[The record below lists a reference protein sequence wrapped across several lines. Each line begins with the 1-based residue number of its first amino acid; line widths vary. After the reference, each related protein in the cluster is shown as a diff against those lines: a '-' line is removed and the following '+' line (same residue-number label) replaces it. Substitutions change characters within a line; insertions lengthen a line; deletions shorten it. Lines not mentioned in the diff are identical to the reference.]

1 MPPWKQRFCEFRA
14 RCRGEN
20 GACLPNGFCERP
32 SCKPGHFKAAVR
44 IGNSDGDETEC
55 DACPAGSY
63 SPGGILEVCIPCSP
77 GAGRRADLAWQR
89 FRMVS
94 AAHATGCA
102 GFFTASTAGHSSCL
116 LCSAYGGANMYQE
129 LPGQTFCK
137 SCEINTELVS
147 DSANV
152 TVTTCRCK
160 RGKRRQPR
168 PRPHIHFIPKCRVE
182 PPAIVASFLGDQL
195 RDAGYYDSSMAAS
208 MDAVTSRVCARQSG
222 CASPVSCAFPS
233 CASVRYLVMCVL
245 PAWRDSAA
253 VPLRAWRAVHVVMPM
268 W

>member
-1 MPPWKQRFCEFRA
+1 MLAWC
-14 RCRGEN
+14 G
-20 GACLPNGFCERP
+20 P
-32 SCKPGHFKAAVR
+32 SPSLTDV
-44 IGNSDGDETEC
+44 
-55 DACPAGSY
+55 
-63 SPGGILEVCIPCSP
+63 
-77 GAGRRADLAWQR
+77 AWQR

-94 AAHATGCA
+94 AAHAIGCA

-160 RGKRRQPR
+160 RGARRQPR

-182 PPAIVASFLGDQL
+182 PPAIVASFLGTSCAMQ
-195 RDAGYYDSSMAAS
+195 
-208 MDAVTSRVCARQSG
+208 VTMTRAWQPPWMPSRAG
-222 CASPVSCAFPS
+222 CAPVSPVVHPQYHALFPHVRACDTSSCVCCPLARFHG
-233 CASVRYLVMCVL
+233 CATARVAGCACGHADVVHACACLRGHACVSVCLC
-245 PAWRDSAA
+245 
-253 VPLRAWRAVHVVMPM
+253 
-268 W
+268 

>member
-1 MPPWKQRFCEFRA
+1 
-14 RCRGEN
+14 
-20 GACLPNGFCERP
+20 
-32 SCKPGHFKAAVR
+32 
-44 IGNSDGDETEC
+44 
-55 DACPAGSY
+55 
-63 SPGGILEVCIPCSP
+63 
-77 GAGRRADLAWQR
+77 
-89 FRMVS
+89 
-94 AAHATGCA
+94 
-102 GFFTASTAGHSSCL
+102 
-116 LCSAYGGANMYQE
+116 MYQE

-160 RGKRRQPR
+160 RGARREPR

-222 CASPVSCAFPS
+222 CAPPVSCAFPS

-245 PAWRDSAA
+245 LACAIPRLCHCARGG
-253 VPLRAWRAVHVVMPM
+253 LCM
-268 W
+268 WSCRCGACLCASSWARLCVRVLVLMRVCLSILASVLVRS

>member
-1 MPPWKQRFCEFRA
+1 
-14 RCRGEN
+14 
-20 GACLPNGFCERP
+20 
-32 SCKPGHFKAAVR
+32 
-44 IGNSDGDETEC
+44 
-55 DACPAGSY
+55 
-63 SPGGILEVCIPCSP
+63 
-77 GAGRRADLAWQR
+77 
-89 FRMVS
+89 
-94 AAHATGCA
+94 
-102 GFFTASTAGHSSCL
+102 
-116 LCSAYGGANMYQE
+116 MYQE

-160 RGKRRQPR
+160 RGARREPR
-168 PRPHIHFIPKCRVE
+168 PRPHIHFIPNCRVE

-233 CASVRYLVMCVL
+233 CASVRYLVKCVL

-268 W
+268 WCMPVRVFVGTLVCPCACVDACLSIHTSVGACAVVRRWRYVTTRRRMAVACCVTAAAARML